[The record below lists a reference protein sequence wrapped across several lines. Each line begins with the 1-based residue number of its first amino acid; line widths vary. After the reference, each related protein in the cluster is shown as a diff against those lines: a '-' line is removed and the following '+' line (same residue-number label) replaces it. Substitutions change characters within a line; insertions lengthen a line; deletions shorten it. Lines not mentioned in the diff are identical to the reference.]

1 MIGIV
6 KFTKANLLTDY
17 NGNDTLTLELHSDSR
32 TAVRQI
38 INDIAPDKLH
48 TAKIAVY
55 RAKRTLNQNAYLW
68 ILCQRIAEV
77 IRSTKEEVYQRF
89 IKAKGQFDVL
99 CIKDEAAARFAE
111 IWRLRG
117 IGWFC
122 DIDESEIDGW
132 TNVICYNGSSVYD
145 TAEMAQLLDE
155 ILQECKNLNISTDV
169 EGYFWEVQTD
179 A

>member
-68 ILCQRIAEV
+68 ILCQRIAEI
-77 IRSTKEEVYQRF
+77 IRSTKEEVYRRF
-89 IKAKGQFDVL
+89 VRAKGQFDIL
-99 CIKDEAAARFAE
+99 CIQDKAIDRF
-111 IWRLRG
+111 IKNWSDKG

-122 DIDESEIDGW
+122 ETDTSKIDNC
-132 TNVICYNGSSVYD
+132 TNVICYYGSSVYD

-169 EGYFWEVQTD
+169 EGYLEE
-179 A
+179 